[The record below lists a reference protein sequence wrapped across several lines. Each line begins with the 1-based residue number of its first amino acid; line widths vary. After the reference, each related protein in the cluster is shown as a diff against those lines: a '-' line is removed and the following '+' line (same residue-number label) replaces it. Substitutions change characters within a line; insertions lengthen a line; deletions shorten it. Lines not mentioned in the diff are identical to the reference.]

1 MRIGSRCSKASKS
14 GISPG
19 NRTERG
25 LATTRAILGY
35 VGRPFMAKIDGAF
48 RPVHGWQSLRR
59 ETFDD
64 VGARWFARCE
74 VPDVGVLPRRYPQL
88 RTCDFRAGLELR
100 RMHFGLWCASWF
112 VRAGLYTR
120 LPDRAETLLKISER
134 WLSNGSD
141 TGLMYVDLAGRGH
154 RRRAVAVAMD
164 ASSRAMAPA
173 RAFPRCP
180 RWCSRANSHAAR

>member
-1 MRIGSRCSKASKS
+1 MWIGSRRSKASNR

-59 ETFDD
+59 ETFEG

-112 VRAGLYTR
+112 VRAGLYAR
-120 LPDRAETLLKISER
+120 LADRAEMLLAISER
-134 WLSNGSD
+134 WLSRGSD
-141 TGLMYVDLAGRGH
+141 IGLMYVDMAGAGTTA
-154 RRRAVAVAMD
+154 RRCGCDGR
-164 ASSRAMAPA
+164 SSRAMAPA
-173 RAFPRCP
+173 RAFPR
-180 RWCSRANSHAAR
+180 RRRSSSRANSHAAR